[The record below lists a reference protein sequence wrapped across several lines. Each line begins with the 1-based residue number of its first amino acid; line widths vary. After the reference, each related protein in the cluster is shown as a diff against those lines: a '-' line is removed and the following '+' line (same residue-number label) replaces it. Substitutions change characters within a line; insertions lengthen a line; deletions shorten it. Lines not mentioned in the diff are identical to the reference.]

1 MHFVEVKGIL
11 SSNNGH
17 GMNVF
22 RGCTHG
28 CIYCDAR
35 SKCYHTPEPFEDVE
49 VKQNAVELLEQTLAR
64 KRNKIMI
71 GTGSMSDPYIPAE
84 EKLLITRRCLE
95 VIERYGFGVTVH
107 TKSDLVLRDFDL
119 LERINRKTKA
129 VIQMTLTT
137 ADDDLCSIIEPNVCN
152 TSRRVEVLMEAKRRG
167 IPTVVWITPVLPF
180 INDTEENLH
189 RIMYYVVKAG
199 VKGVVL
205 WNIGVTLREGDR
217 EYFYYKLDQYFPGM
231 KERYMRTYG
240 NSYELV
246 SPNSAKLMYKIRN
259 VCGQYGIMCDPDKV
273 FKYLGEF
280 EEKSAKAEQGNLFD
294 ELDY

>member
-11 SSNNGH
+11 SSNHGR

-35 SKCYHTPEPFEDVE
+35 SKCYHTPEPFEEVE
-49 VKQNAVELLEQTLAR
+49 VKRNAVELLEKTLAK
-64 KRNKIMI
+64 KRNKMMI
-71 GTGSMSDPYIPAE
+71 GTGSMSDPYIQAE
-84 EKLLITRRCLE
+84 KDLLVTRRCLE
-95 VIERYGFGVTVH
+95 VIDKYGFGVTVH

-119 LERINRKTKA
+119 LERINSKTKA

-137 ADDDLCSIIEPNVCN
+137 ADDELCRIIEPNVCT
-152 TSRRVEVLMEAKRRG
+152 TSRRVEVLMEAKRHG
-167 IPTVVWITPVLPF
+167 IPTVVWITPILPF

-199 VKGVVL
+199 VKGIIL
-205 WNIGVTLREGDR
+205 WNIGLTLREGNR
-217 EYFYYKLDQYFPGM
+217 EYFYYKLDKYFPGM

-246 SPNSAKLMYKIRN
+246 SPDSAKLMYKIRN
-259 VCGQYGIMCDPDKV
+259 VCSQYGIMCDPDKV
-273 FKYLGEF
+273 FKYMEEF
-280 EEKSAKAEQGNLFD
+280 EDKKANVEQGNLFD
-294 ELDY
+294 GLDY

>member
-1 MHFVEVKGIL
+1 MHFVEVKEIL
-11 SSNNGH
+11 SSNHGR
-17 GMNVF
+17 GMNLF

-49 VKQNAVELLEQTLAR
+49 VKQNAIGLLERTLAK
-64 KRNKIMI
+64 KRTKIMI
-71 GTGSMSDPYIPAE
+71 GTGSMSDPYIQAE
-84 EKLLITRRCLE
+84 KNLLVTRRCLE
-95 VIERYGFGVTVH
+95 VIDRYGFGVTVH

-119 LERINRKTKA
+119 LEKINSRTKA
-129 VIQMTLTT
+129 VLQMTLTT
-137 ADDDLCSIIEPNVCN
+137 ADDELCKIIEPNVCN
-152 TSRRVEVLMEAKRRG
+152 TTRRVEVLMEAKRRG
-167 IPTVVWITPVLPF
+167 IPTVVWITPLLPF

-199 VKGVVL
+199 VKGIIL
-205 WNIGVTLREGDR
+205 WNIGLTLREGNR

-231 KERYMRTYG
+231 KEHYMKTYG

-259 VCGQYGIMCDPDKV
+259 VCAQYGIMCDVDKV
-273 FKYLGEF
+273 FKYLEEF
-280 EEKSAKAEQGNLFD
+280 EDKYVKAEQGNLFD
-294 ELDY
+294 GIDY